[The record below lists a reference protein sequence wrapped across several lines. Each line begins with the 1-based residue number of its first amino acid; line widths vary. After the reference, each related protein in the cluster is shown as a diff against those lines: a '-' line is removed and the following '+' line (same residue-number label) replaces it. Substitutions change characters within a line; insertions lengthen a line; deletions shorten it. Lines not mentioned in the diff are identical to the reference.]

1 MKQQWSFSALDTLF
15 FKESR
20 PMESV
25 GGSQLASVF
34 PPPVRTLIGAVRTSI
49 GEALGVDWR
58 EYASGTHPLHAV
70 IGGPDSLGPLRFG
83 GPYLLSHGQRLF
95 PAPLA
100 LLQGSS
106 GQTRLQPDSNI
117 THCDLGAVYLPVKS
131 DPMRHDAKPMEGALV
146 TASGLQR
153 FLSGDLLPSAEIRP
167 ASGLYTHE
175 ERLGI
180 ARNNSK
186 RVTGD
191 GLLYQTRHIRP
202 LQHAGLQ
209 IGLIVDGLDN
219 PAVPECGMARLGA
232 EGRLAAWQRSPA
244 PALPAVHCPATAKG
258 LLLMLLTPALF
269 AGGWLPDGFVAD
281 RQDDAH
287 VWLGE
292 LAGVKLR
299 LKTSVIGKPVREGGW
314 NMVQRAPRPLASYTP
329 AGSCYFCEVVEGDLR
344 QAQAALHGLQIGQET
359 EYGRGELAVGYW

>member
-58 EYASGTHPLHAV
+58 EYASGNHPLHAM

-100 LLQGSS
+100 LLQGAS
-106 GQTRLQPDSNI
+106 GQTRLQPDSKV
-117 THCDLGAVYLPVKS
+117 TRCDLGAVYLPVKA
-131 DPMRHDAKPMEGALV
+131 DPTRHDAKPMEGSLI
-146 TASGLQR
+146 TANGLQS
-153 FLSGDLLPSAEIRP
+153 FLSGELIPSTEIRP
-167 ASGLYTHE
+167 ASDLYTHE

-180 ARNNSK
+180 ARDNSK

-202 LQHAGLQ
+202 LQHANLQ
-209 IGLIVDGLDN
+209 IGLVLDGLDN
-219 PAVPECGMARLGA
+219 TAVPESGMARLGA
-232 EGRLAAWQRSPA
+232 EGRLAAWQRTSA
-244 PALPAVHCPATAKG
+244 PVLPAVRYPAKAQG

-269 AGGWLPDGFVAD
+269 AGGWLPDGFVTDSEGDAD
-281 RQDDAH
+281 M
-287 VWLGE
+287 WLGE

-314 NMVQRAPRPLASYTP
+314 NMVQRTPRPLASYTP
-329 AGSCYFCEVVEGDLR
+329 AGSCYFCEVVEGDLQ